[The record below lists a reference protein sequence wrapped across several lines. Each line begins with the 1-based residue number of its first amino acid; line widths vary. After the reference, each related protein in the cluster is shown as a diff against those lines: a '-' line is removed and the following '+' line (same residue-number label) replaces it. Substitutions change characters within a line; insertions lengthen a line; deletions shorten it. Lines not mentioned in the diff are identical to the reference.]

1 MWTDPVDDGFGT
13 RLLAW
18 VKKEVSAGDLEAFRA
33 SGSGVHHLLLAADL
47 RREQLAL
54 DGRDLWTAPPAA
66 QAELLSIW
74 CADALQTLGD
84 TYLQAAYDADPPPA
98 GHVPELIHTEALA
111 FYHRV
116 ETWVIRARKA
126 AVSPDYRL
134 RARLP
139 DNLPAWAESDPC
151 PPEHLH
157 RGLDVDEDTPAQH
170 RDGRARNLN
179 PEQTGGVESDR
190 HGEPSRVDKASAGG
204 IASCRR
210 ERGLVALTA
219 PATTGA
225 R

>member
-74 CADALQTLGD
+74 CAAALQTLGD

-98 GHVPELIHTEALA
+98 GHVPELIHT
-111 FYHRV
+111 
-116 ETWVIRARKA
+116 
-126 AVSPDYRL
+126 
-134 RARLP
+134 
-139 DNLPAWAESDPC
+139 
-151 PPEHLH
+151 
-157 RGLDVDEDTPAQH
+157 
-170 RDGRARNLN
+170 
-179 PEQTGGVESDR
+179 
-190 HGEPSRVDKASAGG
+190 
-204 IASCRR
+204 
-210 ERGLVALTA
+210 
-219 PATTGA
+219 
-225 R
+225 